1 MDNIYW
7 VSDERSVMGWIVQ
20 WTVCDGLK
28 YSGTCWEVPVV
39 SAGKVIKLIPINQF
53 FMRRRQNIFV
63 RCALEKP
70 TSKRAV

>member
-1 MDNIYW
+1 MMDLSIQEL
-7 VSDERSVMGWIVQ
+7 VERS
-20 WTVCDGLK
+20 L
-28 YSGTCWEVPVV
+28 V

-53 FMRRRQNIFV
+53 FMRQRQNIFV